1 MKNMI
6 HIKRVNEINGAR
18 KASHIISEGVHYDK
32 DTNSFLFDFEHDN
45 ETDVIKLE
53 QVGYSIDAFGNCYH
67 FGYTFAK
74 NVDSTVKGEFIKQVK
89 FPESFDD
96 RNDLS
101 LFITKAVTYLN
112 TKIALPQYNVIV
124 YPQSLS
130 ELNRK
135 TMSAISRITTTKYV
149 EMELV
154 KELPSKIEFD
164 YERYAFEVLDSTIN
178 GRPRYTQSQKQQAIE
193 NIKRMMENIH
203 KQDYFSIARNV
214 KKNKYRP
221 YIKNFYNF
229 KDEDAQKTYLELSNQ
244 NIILLDDIATSGT
257 TTLHLLNTLR
267 CVNGTNNIVVF
278 SLIDNK
284 NIDNL
289 I

>member
-1 MKNMI
+1 MENVI
-6 HIKRVNEINGAR
+6 HIKRVDEINGTG
-18 KASHIISEGVHYDK
+18 KTSHIISEGVHYNK

-67 FGYTFAK
+67 FGYTFAE
-74 NVDSTVKGEFIKQVK
+74 NVDSTVRSEFIKQVK
-89 FPESFDD
+89 FPELFDD
-96 RNDLS
+96 KNDLS

-112 TKIALPQYNVIV
+112 TKITLPQYNVIV

-164 YERYAFEVLDSTIN
+164 YERYAFEILDSTIN

-193 NIKRMMENIH
+193 NIKCMMENIH

-214 KKNKYRP
+214 KRNKYRP
-221 YIKNFYNF
+221 YIKNFYIF
-229 KDEDAQKTYLELSNQ
+229 KDEDAKKTYMELTNQ

-257 TTLHLLNTLR
+257 TIFHLLNTLR
-267 CVNGTNNIVVF
+267 CVNDTNNIVVF
-278 SLIDNK
+278 SLIGNK
-284 NIDNL
+284 NINNL